1 MAGTSYN
8 ISDAARLLSVEDHAL
23 RYWESQLGIDIPRN
37 SCGYRYY
44 EEEQI
49 ILLKEVKELKEKG
62 FTLKQIKAILPKIK
76 QVVALPEEKLFGLRK
91 QLENLIGKEE
101 TMEIVPMPTKSTV
114 TVEKEG
120 PKSRI
125 EEFKAVMEEIVL
137 QALQKKEEAFSEQ
150 LQTSVSE
157 RVIKEMQYLMKQ
169 KEEQEEERYR
179 KLDRTIREYQQTR
192 QRLATGTEKE
202 KNRPR

>member
-8 ISDAARLLSVEDHAL
+8 ISDAARILSVEDHAL

-101 TMEIVPMPTKSTV
+101 TMEIVPMPAKNAM

-120 PKSRI
+120 TKSRI

-192 QRLATGTEKE
+192 QRLAVGTEKE
-202 KNRPR
+202 KTKSR